1 MYFFNRLKMKE
12 KYQIK
17 KWIENVI
24 KSCNTWD
31 QVSSCERLINN
42 FEIQLVKEDYD
53 KMLATPYIFDL
64 KYKIDLQKRKLIE
77 NNTLIKN

>member
-1 MYFFNRLKMKE
+1 MKE

-24 KSCNTWD
+24 KSCNTWN
-31 QVSSCERLINN
+31 QIASCERLINN
-42 FEIQLVKEDYD
+42 FEVQLVNEGYD
-53 KMLATPYIFDL
+53 RMLAIPYIVDL